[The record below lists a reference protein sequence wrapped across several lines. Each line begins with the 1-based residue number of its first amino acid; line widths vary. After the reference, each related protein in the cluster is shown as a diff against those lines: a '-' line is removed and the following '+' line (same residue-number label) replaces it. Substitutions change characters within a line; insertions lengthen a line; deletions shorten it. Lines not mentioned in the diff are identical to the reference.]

1 MAVCGGGGFVG
12 IVVDRLDL
20 GSRGAG
26 LEPAKAKVGGV
37 TEAKRA
43 GDGGGEVEFQSEP
56 EPLGRLYATAGP
68 LQDVV
73 CRKGAAHGSRGSAM
87 RTLSAAG
94 RPRHASSAWT

>member
-56 EPLGRLYATAGP
+56 EPLGRLYATATDP
-68 LQDVV
+68 VSTCHSV
-73 CRKGAAHGSRGSAM
+73 
-87 RTLSAAG
+87 RTLGPPLAPAPS
-94 RPRHASSAWT
+94 